1 MTKDAPTITALKP
14 TVKDPTRWSIKVGR
28 KYMGTLPQTE
38 IEELGLVV
46 GTPWTADLASRITHS
61 TSVDKIYR
69 SATFR
74 LSKRMYAV
82 ADLKRKLRMS
92 KHQPSAEI
100 VDEVIEKLLAKNLLD
115 DEAYGRALIRDIQL
129 RRPAGPRLLQ
139 TKLMQKG
146 LNHKLIEQLIKETAA
161 DRDDFDA
168 AMTMAKKKVNSLKR
182 LPVQKARQRLYG
194 QLTRRGF
201 EYDTVSQVMENL
213 DWDNWADGDEVDPWE

>member
-1 MTKDAPTITALKP
+1 MTDHPTITALKP

-28 KYMGTLPQTE
+28 KYLGTLPQTE
-38 IEELGLVV
+38 IEALGLQV
-46 GTPWTADLASRITHS
+46 GSIVTADLVSRITH
-61 TSVDKIYR
+61 TATVDKIFR

-74 LSKRMYAV
+74 LARRMYSV
-82 ADLKRKLRMS
+82 ADLKMKLRMS
-92 KHQPSAEI
+92 KHQPTPE
-100 VDEVIEKLLAKNLLD
+100 VVNEVIEKCVAKNLLD

-146 LNHKLIEQLIKETAA
+146 LNHKLIEKLIRETAA

-168 AMTMAKKKVNSLKR
+168 AMDMAKKKLRSLMR

-213 DWDNWADGDEVDPWE
+213 DWDAWSGEEDEPWD